1 MATDTTT
8 TPREANESTC
18 ATDIFSAFG
27 NVLNALQL
35 YVECETALTPH
46 PDPFVAEAQPAL
58 QAAEAAQDLLSDA
71 LCALARFESEDET
84 AITLLFFGEQL
95 RLLLAEE
102 DRTQVPRIFA
112 ELERTFTN
120 RAAVAVESATLLTTA
135 RALLAQMIA
144 LPLYAET
151 PPSPAD

>member
-8 TPREANESTC
+8 TPRGANESTC
-18 ATDIFSAFG
+18 ATGIFDAFG

-35 YVECETALTPH
+35 YVESETALAPY
-46 PDPFVAEAQPAL
+46 PDPFVPEAQPAL
-58 QAAEAAQDLLSDA
+58 QAAEAAQDQLSDGLA
-71 LCALARFESEDET
+71 ALARFESEDET
-84 AITLLFFGEQL
+84 AITMLFFGEQL

-102 DRTQVPRIFA
+102 DRTQVPNIFA

-120 RAAVAVESATLLTTA
+120 RAAVAAESATLLTTA

-144 LPLYAET
+144 LPLYTEK
-151 PPSPAD
+151 PPSPAG